1 MVANPIDPSLPIRYV
16 AEPTNAMPIPSRA
29 SRRSRRGAVAVFV
42 AALLIVAGGAAA
54 SYRGPW
60 NAAST
65 GPFPGEFRLRP
76 GNQVPPGIVVPLR

>member
-16 AEPTNAMPIPSRA
+16 AEPANAIPVPSRA
-29 SRRSRRGAVAVFV
+29 SRGRRRGAVAVLV
-42 AALLIVAGGAAA
+42 AALLIVAGGTAA

-65 GPFPGEFRLRP
+65 GPFPGEFRLGP
-76 GNQVPPGIVVPLR
+76 GNQVPPGIVIPLR